1 MKYNI
6 ASGYHST
13 HASKLFFQELLEAS
27 KIKEEAEDYALI
39 YQVAEMLSL
48 KVSKKYLY
56 EWSNL
61 TKLRQIAPFSGGP

>member
-39 YQVAEMLSL
+39 YQVAEMLSS
-48 KVSKKYLY
+48 KVSK
-56 EWSNL
+56 
-61 TKLRQIAPFSGGP
+61 

>member
-13 HASKLFFQELLEAS
+13 HALKLFFQELLEAS

-48 KVSKKYLY
+48 KVLK
-56 EWSNL
+56 
-61 TKLRQIAPFSGGP
+61 